1 LKNGVDI
8 NMNRLRFV
16 TSNKGKFYEVKSL
29 LADYEI
35 EMFNVGY
42 PEIQA
47 SDLEDV
53 ACYGIRYLWSEY
65 GGNLFLEDSGLFIHK
80 LNGFPGVF
88 SSYAQNTIGN
98 RGILKL
104 LSDEKDRRAY
114 FKSVIAY
121 CDEKGSIKLFGGRVD
136 GFISYEEVGDEGFG
150 FDPIFLYDG
159 RTFGEISLDDKNK
172 KSHRGFA
179 VNEFKRYLD
188 NNFKEVL

>member
-1 LKNGVDI
+1 
-8 NMNRLRFV
+8 MSRLRFV

-29 LADYEI
+29 LAGYDI

-53 ACYGIRYLWSEY
+53 AIYGIKYIRNKY

-88 SSYAQNTIGN
+88 SSYVQHTIGN
-98 RGILKL
+98 KGILKL
-104 LSDEKDRRAY
+104 LSDEEDRRAY

-121 CDEKGSIKLFGGRVD
+121 CDSKGDIQLFSGRVD
-136 GFISYEEVGDEGFG
+136 GFISYEEKGNEGFG
-150 FDPIFLYDG
+150 FDPIFLYEG
-159 RTFGEISLDDKNK
+159 RTFGETPFDDKNK
-172 KSHRGFA
+172 KSHRGYA
-179 VNEFKRYLD
+179 VNKFKRYLD